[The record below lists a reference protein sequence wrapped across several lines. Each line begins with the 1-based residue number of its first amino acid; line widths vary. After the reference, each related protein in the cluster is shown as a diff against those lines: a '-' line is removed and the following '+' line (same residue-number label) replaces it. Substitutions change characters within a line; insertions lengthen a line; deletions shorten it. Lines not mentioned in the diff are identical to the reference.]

1 MGDWI
6 VKLTR
11 DRGQTRV
18 TLPRLLIA
26 EVGFDDVEVVRLR
39 RGMRGM
45 IIIEEYHGKSK
56 EKRDIPEDQA

>member
-1 MGDWI
+1 MSHWI

-11 DRGQTRV
+11 NRGQTRV

-26 EVGFDDVEVVRLR
+26 EMGLEDVELVRLQK
-39 RGMRGM
+39 GIKGG
-45 IIIEEYHGKSK
+45 ILIEEYHGQSK